1 MKECISCNVKKE
13 TNDFYTQQSN
23 KDKLMKKC
31 KKCFNFSLSISSKEY
46 HKQYDKKY
54 KDKYKESNKEY
65 SKNYRNN
72 NKEYYKE
79 YSRKYNNIYQKNKK
93 QKDILY
99 KIGSNIRT
107 RISQTINGYSKS
119 KTTLHVLG
127 LNNFTEFKEYIE
139 SKFQNEMNWNNY
151 GFGKGKWVIDHII
164 PISSALTEDE
174 IYKLNHYTNLQ
185 PLWWDE
191 NIIKS
196 NKII

>member
-1 MKECISCNVKKE
+1 MKECISCNVEKE
-13 TNDFYTQQSN
+13 ITNFYTQQSN

-31 KKCFNFSLSISSKEY
+31 KKCFNSGLSVSSKEY

-54 KDKYKESNKEY
+54 KDKYKKNIEEY
-65 SKNYRNN
+65 AKNYRNN

-79 YSRKYNNIYQKNKK
+79 YAKKYNNIYQKNKK

-119 KTTLHVLG
+119 KSTLQILG
-127 LNNFTEFKEYIE
+127 LNNFTEFKQHIE
-139 SKFQNEMNWNNY
+139 SKFQNGMNWDNY
-151 GFGKGKWVIDHII
+151 GFGVNKWVVDHII
-164 PISSALTEDE
+164 PISSALNEDE
-174 IYKLNHYTNLQ
+174 IYKLNYYTNLQ
-185 PLWWDE
+185 PLWWRE

-196 NKII
+196 DKIV